1 MAIARTAYKF
11 PPQSQSPKHQDQT
24 LNLLSEFT
32 KHLNLDSKKHS
43 NSIPR
48 QRYIE
53 DQTLNL
59 NSNPRHFNSSENSN
73 SISEKP
79 KRLVELVNIISSRR
93 QTRSQKAGGVLAAYC
108 GCTHPQSTKQEESE
122 NFNQSSEVTLNSI
135 LEKFYSF
142 EYKARR
148 REYNIIKYN
157 IILKLLFNYR
167 ARIYGSTETSK
178 QAEII
183 GTNFN
188 TSEPQLASS
197 QKILRQETKQS
208 SSEKLPKR
216 FPVKSCQS
224 LSKPSE
230 NLQEPCQK
238 PLKSPVRKTLGRPGK
253 APLEASQTVKTGK
266 QLLSEKAQARAKRV
280 AMGLEKRKNDE
291 TSLKVREMIFTYETI
306 LGEYC
311 YEPTLKFTKGTIS
324 PEHRSF
330 GQFKRAA
337 LIADQLEVSY
347 EVFVR
352 AQFYWFNKWFNR
364 FPKPYELSG
373 LKSKFPTPKRVKE
386 YVKMVNNGSISGIVT
401 GVGTRFQ
408 LDENEIDK
416 YNEKMFNQL
425 MQAWSLTE
433 EEVMLRFARTGVGY
447 FDYNWLKKNL
457 VYKRLKAERKL

>member
-1 MAIARTAYKF
+1 V
-11 PPQSQSPKHQDQT
+11 D
-24 LNLLSEFT
+24 
-32 KHLNLDSKKHS
+32 
-43 NSIPR
+43 
-48 QRYIE
+48 
-53 DQTLNL
+53 
-59 NSNPRHFNSSENSN
+59 
-73 SISEKP
+73 
-79 KRLVELVNIISSRR
+79 
-93 QTRSQKAGGVLAAYC
+93 
-108 GCTHPQSTKQEESE
+108 
-122 NFNQSSEVTLNSI
+122 
-135 LEKFYSF
+135 
-142 EYKARR
+142 
-148 REYNIIKYN
+148 
-157 IILKLLFNYR
+157 
-167 ARIYGSTETSK
+167 
-178 QAEII
+178 
-183 GTNFN
+183 
-188 TSEPQLASS
+188 
-197 QKILRQETKQS
+197 
-208 SSEKLPKR
+208 
-216 FPVKSCQS
+216 VKSYENPQE
-224 LSKPSE
+224 LSKTSPEALQRPS
-230 NLQEPCQK
+230 K
-238 PLKSPVRKTLGRPGK
+238 FPVRKTLGRPGK

-266 QLLSEKAQARAKRV
+266 QLLSEKAQVRAKRI
-280 AMGLEKRKNDE
+280 AMGLEKRENDE